1 MKRRVL
7 SMNYTA
13 NHADDGIARI
23 IGVVMTS
30 CGAAALFIAGSSMR
44 WLSLELHLCMH
55 IPALNRERRTRKSG
69 GTYRCTSHAGIWHA
83 RAREQPAQRAQRHCA
98 NQ

>member
-30 CGAAALFIAGSSMR
+30 CGAAALFIAGSTYAMAESGIASVYAYSSSKPR
-44 WLSLELHLCMH
+44 AANAQIRRHLPLH
-55 IPALNRERRTRKSG
+55 IVR
-69 GTYRCTSHAGIWHA
+69 
-83 RAREQPAQRAQRHCA
+83 
-98 NQ
+98 